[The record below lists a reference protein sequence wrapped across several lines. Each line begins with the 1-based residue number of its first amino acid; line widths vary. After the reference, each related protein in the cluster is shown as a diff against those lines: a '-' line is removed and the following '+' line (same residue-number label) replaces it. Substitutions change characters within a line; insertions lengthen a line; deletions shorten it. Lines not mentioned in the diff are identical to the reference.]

1 MSEESAAVRR
11 MHLTI
16 AAGTAVAV
24 AAIAFALLGPAAAA
38 QKAEPQAKTP
48 PGWSYEIRNGRR
60 VPRSNNRVTNPD
72 GSWREE
78 VRDGSCTVVRTRSA
92 EGEVRETRS
101 C

>member
-1 MSEESAAVRR
+1 

-60 VPRSNNRVTNPD
+60 VPRANRVTAAD

-78 VRDGSCTVVRTRSA
+78 VRDGNCTTVRTMSA
-92 EGEVRETRS
+92 AGEYRETRQ
-101 C
+101 CD